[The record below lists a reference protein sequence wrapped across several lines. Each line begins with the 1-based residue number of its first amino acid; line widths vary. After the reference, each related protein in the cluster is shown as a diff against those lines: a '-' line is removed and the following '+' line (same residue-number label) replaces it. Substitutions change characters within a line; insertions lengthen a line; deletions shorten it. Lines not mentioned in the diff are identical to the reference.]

1 MCEAQ
6 IDGKQI
12 STPQDKAG
20 AKPSK
25 ECNKYIQALNN
36 LENKFLLHK
45 PPNLWY
51 FVTEGVAN

>member
-12 STPQDKAG
+12 LTPQDKAG

-25 ECNKYIQALNN
+25 ECNKDIQALNN
-36 LENKFLLHK
+36 LENKFLLHDTNK
-45 PPNLWY
+45 
-51 FVTEGVAN
+51 